1 MSARDDLLRVVD
13 QAVGVYGTAPTCY
26 LSALA
31 RKQDLTLAE
40 FDAAVAD
47 QQLVKVRAMRYSV
60 HTFPV
65 ELLGVAAAATRSLVR
80 RTNPYR
86 KRLEGR
92 FGELL
97 KGLEQALA
105 DGPLPAVKIRAR
117 LDPERELGDLFN
129 VFLGMAAAHFKI
141 VRTTTTGSWRS
152 DRFLYSRWRDWLP
165 DCDPDAIDEV
175 EARRAL
181 VQRYVAAYGPVEH
194 ADVKWWAGW
203 TKPETIEAIEGIDLA
218 TQGVAQSALD
228 GVRLLPVWDVLMVA
242 YRNRDRLFDPSYGP
256 LVHDRFGNATSVVL
270 DGGKVVGQWDLG
282 SSDDP
287 LSIRVAPFS
296 DWSQRRWAEV
306 EEQADRIGSLI
317 GAASVEL
324 VPIDE
329 PVDLLDS
336 SRNRFLAPLSRR

>member
-1 MSARDDLLRVVD
+1 
-13 QAVGVYGTAPTCY
+13 
-26 LSALA
+26 
-31 RKQDLTLAE
+31 
-40 FDAAVAD
+40 
-47 QQLVKVRAMRYSV
+47 
-60 HTFPV
+60 
-65 ELLGVAAAATRSLVR
+65 
-80 RTNPYR
+80 
-86 KRLEGR
+86 
-92 FGELL
+92 
-97 KGLEQALA
+97 
-105 DGPLPAVKIRAR
+105 
-117 LDPERELGDLFN
+117 
-129 VFLGMAAAHFKI
+129 
-141 VRTTTTGSWRS
+141 
-152 DRFLYSRWRDWLP
+152 LP

-175 EARRAL
+175 EARRSL
-181 VQRYVAAYGPVEH
+181 VQRYAAAYGPVEC

-203 TKPETIEAIEGIDLA
+203 TKAETMEAIEGIDLA
-218 TQGVAQSALD
+218 TPGVAQSALD